1 MADRADERSKVL
13 GGLVCLAAV
22 VGAALFLYGLSVE
35 SYWALALPLAVALL
49 FVLGLVFWIGWTIA
63 TVRVEAEGE
72 PLISGG
78 GPGGATRPDPKAGTA
93 SAAGVSS
100 AGAAPGPGTAE
111 EPAAE
116 GARAGGSSS

>member
-63 TVRVEAEGE
+63 TVSVQAEGE
-72 PLISGG
+72 PLSGG
-78 GPGGATRPDPKAGTA
+78 GPGGATRPDPKAGEA
-93 SAAGVSS
+93 SAGTTPA
-100 AGAAPGPGTAE
+100 AEGAAT
-111 EPAAE
+111 E
-116 GARAGGSSS
+116 GARAGGSSG